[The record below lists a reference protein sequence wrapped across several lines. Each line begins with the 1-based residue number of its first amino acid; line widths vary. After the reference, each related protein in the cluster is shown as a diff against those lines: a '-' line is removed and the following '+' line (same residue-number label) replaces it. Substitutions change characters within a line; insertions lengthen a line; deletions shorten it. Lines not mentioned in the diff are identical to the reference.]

1 MFLRYVFFFL
11 FLSNLSLAQSKQVLF
26 QIKTG
31 AQFSNQYYKD
41 LVFENIPDGVT
52 DTNIGG
58 WGSGRYGYRLGINLG
73 FYAEYKPAHISFLSV
88 IGGLSYRQ
96 RGFIGKRFAMV
107 DTNNRLD
114 YFSLD
119 IGSKLRAGKI
129 FYWVA
134 GMRYDYLFNKRVD
147 AAYDFYMNT
156 FRRNEFS
163 PFVIQGINLPIF
175 KQLNTAIEFEINQ
188 GIQKLNFNE
197 VSPLFPPGI
206 QNRLKNFAMSINLV
220 IGFKNKI

>member
-11 FLSNLSLAQSKQVLF
+11 LLSNLSFAQSKQVLF

-31 AQFSNQYYKD
+31 AQFSNQYYKG
-41 LVFENIPDGVT
+41 LVFEDIPDVT
-52 DTNIGG
+52 DTNVGG
-58 WGSGRYGYRLGINLG
+58 AGTGSHGYRLGINLG
-73 FYAEYKPAHISFLSV
+73 FYAEYKPARISLLSV

-96 RGFIGKRFAMV
+96 RGFIGKRFAMEE
-107 DTNNRLD
+107 TNNRLD

-147 AAYDFYMNT
+147 AAYDFYMDT

-163 PFVIQGINLPIF
+163 PFIIQGINLPIF

-188 GIQKLNFNE
+188 GIQKLNFNNR
-197 VSPLFPPGI
+197 SPAWPSYI
-206 QNRLKNFAMSINLV
+206 QNRLNNFAMSVNLV
-220 IGFKNKI
+220 IGFKK